1 MDSGKR
7 LAIPTALVFAVV
19 AALTAWLVTATHE
32 WSRDRIAANERARV
46 AARLSSVLDPA
57 LASRD
62 LTTIPLRITD
72 PALLGAPAGTDAWL
86 MRSEG
91 LPVAVIM
98 TVVAPH
104 GYNSAIRLL
113 IGIDPNGTLMGARV
127 IAHRETPGLGDQ
139 IDVAKSPWIRQFD
152 GKSIGMP
159 PLSEWVVEQDEGA
172 FDSITGATVTSRA
185 VVAAVKNAL
194 LYFGLHRDELLT
206 ATAAENGRAQ

>member
-1 MDSGKR
+1 MDSGKSR
-7 LAIPTALVFAVV
+7 AIPTALVFAVI
-19 AALTAWLVTATHE
+19 AALTVWLVTTTHE

-57 LASRD
+57 LTSRD
-62 LTTIPLRITD
+62 LTTIPLRIMD
-72 PALLGAPAGTDAWL
+72 PALLGVAEETDAWL

-91 LPVAVIM
+91 RPVAVVM
-98 TVVAPH
+98 AVTAPH
-104 GYNSAIRLL
+104 GYNSAIQLL
-113 IGIDPNGTLMGARV
+113 IGIDPSGSLMGVRAIV
-127 IAHRETPGLGDQ
+127 HRETPGLGDRV
-139 IDVAKSPWIRQFD
+139 DVAKSPWIRQFD

-159 PLSEWVVEQDEGA
+159 PLPEWVVEQDEGA